1 MDLQPVIDFLLKL
14 GITPLELLTIVAVVV
29 LYRDN
34 RMLLDRLTA
43 AEKSI
48 EECVK
53 KVPAASG
60 KNQH

>member
-14 GITPLELLTIVAVVV
+14 GLTPLELLTIVAVVV

-34 RMLLDRLTA
+34 RMLLDRLTT

-48 EECVK
+48 EDCVK
-53 KVPAASG
+53 KIVPGRSRD
-60 KNQH
+60 

>member
-14 GITPLELLTIVAVVV
+14 GLTPLEILTLIAVVV

-48 EECVK
+48 EDCVK
-53 KVPAASG
+53 KVAPG
-60 KNQH
+60 GLRN

>member
-34 RMLLDRLTA
+34 RMLFERLTS

-53 KVPAASG
+53 KVQPGGS
-60 KNQH
+60 HD